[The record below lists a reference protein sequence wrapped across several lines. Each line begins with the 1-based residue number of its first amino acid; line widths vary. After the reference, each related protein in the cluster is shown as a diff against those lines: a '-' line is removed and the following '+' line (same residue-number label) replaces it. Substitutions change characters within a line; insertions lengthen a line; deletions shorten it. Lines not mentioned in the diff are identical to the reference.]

1 MCEKNGAV
9 GKRKIPTEFRSRVPV
24 QSVRWGAGMVD
35 GRCPGRQLK
44 GSGWRGLRN
53 GESLAGVKLG
63 FSRLCWGARGGWRP
77 TEKRILKLFGQ
88 RGEAR
93 RNFGLPQPI
102 RLFPCVGEEAPS
114 HFS

>member
-1 MCEKNGAV
+1 MV
-9 GKRKIPTEFRSRVPV
+9 GVREDNSTVLGGEGCAMGSPWCKIRLLPLVL
-24 QSVRWGAGMVD
+24 G
-35 GRCPGRQLK
+35 
-44 GSGWRGLRN
+44 
-53 GESLAGVKLG
+53 GE
-63 FSRLCWGARGGWRP
+63 GGWRP

-114 HFS
+114 HYS

>member
-1 MCEKNGAV
+1 MV
-9 GKRKIPTEFRSRVPV
+9 G
-24 QSVRWGAGMVD
+24 VREDNSTVLGGEGCAM
-35 GRCPGRQLK
+35 
-44 GSGWRGLRN
+44 GSPC
-53 GESLAGVKLG
+53 GVKLG